1 MGEDTECFLPVL
13 ELMRKWQ
20 WVRHDPD
27 GFLLTLGLDLS
38 EVVNR
43 LAMQGERSPHLAVL
57 ALLCGGQLIA
67 TGDFTWRKFHWG
79 NFFQRENFCE
89 ELAMNQWRTLQ
100 TAIEDEQ
107 RELEVHGFPFIP
119 VNLEKLGLAECSV
132 YEWNFRDNRFS
143 TAMCPPDTPV
153 HDKSYFE
160 EWFSA
165 WNIEIRFPDVDAD
178 ASECGSPHETVKA
191 APVGRP
197 FAAWWPDFVAELV
210 AYTVEVGLPP
220 GIGHQGQSEVI
231 KEVCARLQERGKE
244 EPSRSQIQEAVNA
257 VLRRMR
263 SAGN

>member
-1 MGEDTECFLPVL
+1 MGEDAESYLPAL

-27 GFLLTLGLDLS
+27 GYPLTLGLDLS

-43 LAMQGERSPHLAVL
+43 LAMQGELSPHKAVL
-57 ALLCGGQLIA
+57 SLLCRGYLIA
-67 TGDFTWRKFHWG
+67 VGDFTWRKFQWG
-79 NFFQRENFCE
+79 NFFQREGSCE

-107 RELEVHGFPFIP
+107 RELAGHGFPFMP
-119 VNLEKLGLAECSV
+119 VNLEKLGLVDCSG
-132 YEWNFRDNRFS
+132 YEWKFGDNRFS
-143 TAMCPPDTPV
+143 TALCPPDTPV
-153 HDKSYFE
+153 RDKSYFE

-165 WNIEIRFPDVDAD
+165 WNIEIRLQDKGAD
-178 ASECGSPHETVKA
+178 GLECGSQQKAVEA
-191 APVGRP
+191 APLGRP
-197 FAAWWPDFVAELV
+197 LAAWWPDFVAELV
-210 AYTVEVGLPP
+210 AYTVDVGLPP

-231 KEVCARLQERGKE
+231 KDVCARLQERGKE
-244 EPSRSQIQEAVNA
+244 EPSRSQIQEAINA